1 MGVVYRA
8 RDLALDREVALK
20 CPHPADASDP
30 DRHRRFKREGRAAA
44 GLSHPNIVQV
54 YEVFEADG
62 VPWIAMELVDGSSLR
77 ATLERDGPLPW
88 ERLIQYAEELASA
101 LQLAHSHHIL
111 HRDVN
116 PKNVLLGKDG
126 RARLVD
132 FGLARYFVG
141 PEEASSVST
150 QSSDITA
157 AGSVAGTLP
166 YMSPEQALGKSLDA
180 RSDVFS
186 LGALFYEMCTGRRAF
201 SGSQRAHILDAI
213 LNHEPIAIGRL
224 NYEVPEEFERI
235 IRKCL
240 AKSRDE
246 RYPDTRDL
254 LVDLRTL
261 RRGGE
266 SGTSPR
272 VAAAGR
278 EPRARLP
285 RVALWA
291 AGLALAAIITVV
303 AMVSGPGWWKPDPG
317 PRPGDAQVF
326 YMRGMHYLDDT
337 ETEQSLKD
345 ASNLFNRAVER
356 DPDFA
361 LAHAALGA
369 AYWGRYRL
377 TGNEVFKEEAN
388 REVAE
393 AFRLAPDLPEAHNAR
408 GIGLLAEGEF
418 VQAKEEFSKAV
429 AAQPEMDRAW
439 ANIGAACRELG
450 EYDEGLR
457 AFRTAIRLRPD
468 HFRHRI
474 RLGIFSDRFSDLE
487 AAEKAFRKAIELKP
501 ESWMAWSNLGAIHLK
516 TGAFEEAVLDLLKAA
531 AIEET
536 GIVRSNLG
544 TAYYFL
550 GKHEEAIVHYRR
562 ATDLEPGQATH
573 WANLGD
579 ALREIGEDEE
589 ARGAYRQ
596 AIPLAREVEERA
608 PAKVQSH
615 TKLGMYCARAGERD
629 CALTEA
635 GHLAGM
641 DPGRAELAMGAAV
654 IYCLVG
660 QVGDAL
666 DALERAARLG
676 ISKSTI
682 ENDPD
687 LSVLSDEPRF
697 QRILRLAG

>member
-1 MGVVYRA
+1 
-8 RDLALDREVALK
+8 
-20 CPHPADASDP
+20 
-30 DRHRRFKREGRAAA
+30 
-44 GLSHPNIVQV
+44 V
-54 YEVFEADG
+54 YEVFEAEG

-88 ERLIQYAEELASA
+88 ERLIRYAEELTSA

-150 QSSDITA
+150 QSTDITA

-201 SGSQRAHILDAI
+201 SGSERAHILDAI

-224 NYEVPEEFERI
+224 NYEVPEDFERI

-240 AKSRDE
+240 AKRREE

-261 RRGGE
+261 RRVGE
-266 SGTSPR
+266 SGTSSR
-272 VAAAGR
+272 VDSAGR
-278 EPRARLP
+278 ERRARLP

-291 AGLALAAIITVV
+291 AGLALAAIITVA
-303 AMVSGPGWWKPDPG
+303 AMLSGPAWWKPAPG
-317 PRPGDAQVF
+317 PRPGDAQAF

-337 ETEQSLKD
+337 ETLRSLKS
-345 ASNLFNRAVER
+345 ASNLLNRAVER

-377 TGNEVFKEEAN
+377 TGDGVHKEEAIK
-388 REVAE
+388 EIAE
-393 AFRLAPDLPEAHNAR
+393 AFRLAPDLPEAHNAK

-429 AAQPEMDRAW
+429 GAHPEMDRAW

-450 EYDEGLR
+450 EYDEGLQ

-474 RLGIFSDRFSDLE
+474 RLGNFFDRFSDLE
-487 AAEKAFRKAIELKP
+487 AAEKAYRKAIELKP
-501 ESWMAWSNLGAIHLK
+501 DSWMAWNNLGGIHLK
-516 TGAFEEAVLDLLKAA
+516 TGAFEEAVKDLLKAA
-531 AIEET
+531 ALEEA
-536 GIVRSNLG
+536 GDVRSNLG

-550 GKHEEAIVHYRR
+550 GRPEAAVVHYRR
-562 ATDLEPGQATH
+562 ATDLEPGNAVY

-579 ALREIGEDEE
+579 ALRATGEDEE
-589 ARGAYRQ
+589 AREVYRK
-596 AIPLAREVEERA
+596 AIPLAREVEERV
-608 PAKVQSH
+608 PARVQSH
-615 TKLGMYCARAGERD
+615 TRLGMYCARAGERD
-629 CALTEA
+629 CAVTEV
-635 GHLAGM
+635 GHLAGL
-641 DPGRAELAMGAAV
+641 DPGRAELSMEVAV

-660 QVGDAL
+660 QVEDAL
-666 DALERAARLG
+666 DALERATRLG
-676 ISKSTI
+676 ISRSTI

-687 LSVLSDEPRF
+687 LSVLSAEPRF
-697 QRILRLAG
+697 RKILQLAG